1 MNYYRHFGLF
11 YCLEKMAN
19 VSIAAELTGRK
30 ISKNDGVWHL
40 NTCAKFHYHQLSIRG
55 FGGVYILALYWPL
68 SQCNAE
74 ASLAEFTVHNS
85 YARPL
90 QLAN

>member
-1 MNYYRHFGLF
+1 
-11 YCLEKMAN
+11 MAN

-30 ISKNDGVWHL
+30 IGKNDGVWHL

-55 FGGVYILALYWPL
+55 FGGVYILALIYWSLP
-68 SQCNAE
+68 QCNAE
-74 ASLAEFTVHNS
+74 ATESSLAEFTVHNS